1 VERPGGDAR
10 LSTSKFRQE
19 PNTVS
24 EEITELHEH
33 AEHAREHP
41 DLAPITLTMAVLAV
55 LVATVSLLGHRTHTE
70 EIILQNKVTDQWAY
84 YQAKN
89 IRRHTDE
96 LFADLTTVV
105 ASKDAEAVAK
115 LQEKYRAEADR
126 YKDEQKE
133 LDKEARAT
141 EKEADLTRRKADRFD
156 LGEVFLEI
164 ALVITSITLLSG
176 RRMFWYLGLLMGTAG
191 VLVAASTWFVR

>member
-1 VERPGGDAR
+1 M
-10 LSTSKFRQE
+10 T
-19 PNTVS
+19 
-24 EEITELHEH
+24 EELTELHEH

-41 DLAPITLTMAVLAV
+41 DQAPVTLTMAVLAV
-55 LVATVSLLGHRTHTE
+55 LVAAVSLLGHRTHTE
-70 EIILQNKVTDQWAY
+70 EIILQNKVTDEWAY

-96 LFADLTTVV
+96 LFADMTTVI
-105 ASKDAEAVAK
+105 ASKDAEATAK
-115 LQEKYRAEADR
+115 LHEKYKAEADR
-126 YKDEQKE
+126 YKEEQKE

-141 EKEADLTRRKADRFD
+141 EKEGDLARRKADRYD

-176 RRMFWYLGLLMGTAG
+176 RRIFWYLGLLLATGG
-191 VLVAASTWFVR
+191 ILVALSTWTVH

>member
-1 VERPGGDAR
+1 M
-10 LSTSKFRQE
+10 
-19 PNTVS
+19 S
-24 EEITELHEH
+24 EELNELHEQ
-33 AEHAREHP
+33 AERAREHP

-176 RRMFWYLGLLMGTAG
+176 RRMFWHLGLLMGTAG

>member
-1 VERPGGDAR
+1 MSDE
-10 LSTSKFRQE
+10 L
-19 PNTVS
+19 
-24 EEITELHEH
+24 TELHEH
-33 AEHAREHP
+33 AEQARERP

-70 EIILQNKVTDQWAY
+70 EIILQNKVTDEWAF

-105 ASKDAEAVAK
+105 ASKDADAVAK

-133 LDKEARAT
+133 LDKQARETEA
-141 EKEADLTRRKADRFD
+141 EKELISHRADRFD

-164 ALVITSITLLSG
+164 ALVITSIALLTG
-176 RRMFWYLGLLMGTAG
+176 RRIFWYAGLVIATAG
-191 VLVAASTWFVR
+191 LLVAASAWTVHG

>member
-1 VERPGGDAR
+1 MTE
-10 LSTSKFRQE
+10 
-19 PNTVS
+19 
-24 EEITELHEH
+24 ELHELH
-33 AEHAREHP
+33 ENAEHAREHP
-41 DLAPITLTMAVLAV
+41 DLAPVTLTMAVLAV

-70 EIILQNKVTDQWAY
+70 EIILKNEEVLVQNKVTDQWAY

-89 IRRHTDE
+89 IRRHNDE

-105 ASKDAEAVAK
+105 ATKDVEGAAK
-115 LQEKYRAEADR
+115 LKEKYRAEADR

-133 LDKEARAT
+133 LDAKARELENEGKLT
-141 EKEADLTRRKADRFD
+141 RREGDLTRRKADRFD

-176 RRMFWYLGLLMGTAG
+176 RRIFWHLGLLMATAG
-191 VLVAASTWFVR
+191 IVAAASAWIVH